1 MLAIHK
7 IFWHE
12 FTTTIRPIRQN
23 EPQATMEDFEQVKS
37 YVKAYEWGGPTT
49 TLMMHHLKELS
60 KLIKPGD
67 TVCDLAC
74 GPGSLLLELASVYPD
89 TKFIGI
95 DLSPIMLD
103 YLKNEADRLKLKNIS
118 VLCEDIS
125 ILPSLIGKQVDL
137 VISTS
142 ALHHLPDE
150 TTLRNVFK
158 RLKSLIKSDG
168 GFYFFDFGLLKSQK
182 SQNLCVAE
190 VAKLAPPITV
200 QDYHVSLQAAFP
212 IDTVFQMAEEEC
224 PRPLS
229 VSSSSLFDFFYFIQT
244 PARTTPSEKAKAH
257 IKACRKYMTLSMKIE
272 LIMLQLLRNGKKI
285 TGKKHLQPK
294 STNRSSI
301 PIQNLDQI

>member
-12 FTTTIRPIRQN
+12 FTTKVRPVRQN

-60 KLIKPGD
+60 KLIRPGD

-74 GPGSLLLELASVYPD
+74 GPGSLLLELASIYPD

-95 DLSPIMLD
+95 DLSTVMLD
-103 YLKNEADRLKLKNIS
+103 YLKKEADRLQLKNVS

-125 ILPSLIGKQVDL
+125 VLPSLAGKQVDL
-137 VISTS
+137 VITTS

-158 RLKSLIKSDG
+158 RLKTLIKSDG

-182 SQNLCVAE
+182 SQDICVAE

-212 IDTVFQMAEEEC
+212 IATVFQMAEEEIA
-224 PRPLS
+224 RPFA
-229 VSSSSLFDFFYFIQT
+229 VSSSSLFDFFYFLQT

-257 IKACRKYMTLSMKIE
+257 IKACRKYMTLPMKIE
-272 LIMLQLLRNGKKI
+272 LVMLQFLRNSKKI
-285 TGKKHLQPK
+285 MSKKNSQSK
-294 STNRSSI
+294 ITTRNTIAVQS
-301 PIQNLDQI
+301 LDKI